1 MTLPPEANP
10 YSEPDEDA
18 LPPDLVEHLQKIAS
32 PANVA
37 AYCSEGKW
45 LPAWHLKVI
54 SRALVEAETD
64 PEQSFLNLQ
73 VTVRGGKALDVDTP
87 VPTPTGWTAMGDLKA
102 GDEVYD
108 EHGRVCRVVEAFEP
122 YITDDAVEVQFN
134 DGSSLVTDRPH
145 KWTAYSYTESQTLGM
160 HRRNHGQPHRAW
172 PEDWGTQPE
181 TAHQRHSRS
190 GVTLARTAKVRTTG
204 EMMDDGGR
212 FYIPVMDG
220 ALEAPEVDLP
230 VDPYI
235 LGYWLGDGSTQSSEF
250 TVAGVDLP
258 HFRAQVEAA
267 GYWVTSEKVKADTD
281 NWSVWVTSSPKA
293 HCKTDSLVVR
303 LRNLGVLHNKHVP
316 EVYLRAAPHQ
326 RLALLQG
333 LMDSDGGN
341 DRAGGKVSFTNQNP
355 RLVDAVAELMMSL
368 GTKVSRNQRAA
379 KLNGVETGATAYR
392 AATMCTFNP
401 FLLPRKAAQWSDDSK
416 GSLTRRTR
424 VIVGFEPVGTRRV
437 RCIAVDSPSHLYL
450 AGEQM
455 VPTHN
460 SELTSKWNVV
470 WYLGVF
476 DAKRVLIVCATSD
489 LAEKFSR
496 EARDLFKIW
505 GPLLFGKKVRDD
517 LSAADEW
524 GTSDM
529 GLVRAVGAESKG
541 ITGYG
546 FDLIIIDDPIS
557 DAKAA
562 RSEVQ
567 KKNLLEWYAATL
579 RTRLQ
584 PGGTMILVMARWTDD
599 DLSGTVVEKAIKEGT
614 GDPWKIIRISALAEC
629 PIHECPPLEAEEGE
643 SFTDEELEAH
653 VEQWR
658 QEWRDEWGREDGQ
671 SFWEEMWPAHVLER
685 IREGLPDPT
694 AWDALYQQNPVPQ
707 SGNKFERGHWKRENT
722 SDLDIIDRFRAWDLA
737 SSENKGDYTVG
748 ALLGRTRDRRTVI
761 LDIIRGQW
769 GPDRVEQE
777 ILDAADRDGMEV
789 RIRMEIP
796 KGESGVTLLHYG
808 NLLHHR
814 DFDGWNVKGK
824 KEDRAQVMSGSH
836 KKGKLIIPD
845 NAPWAETL
853 IAEFERF
860 PYGTHDDQVDACALA
875 FNQLWEYGGGDTMMT
890 IPADAEAVMS
900 LTAGFQ
906 PPEELVEYAGHL
918 PAPWVELADQPG

>member
-73 VTVRGGKALDVDTP
+73 VTVRGGK
-87 VPTPTGWTAMGDLKA
+87 
-102 GDEVYD
+102 
-108 EHGRVCRVVEAFEP
+108 
-122 YITDDAVEVQFN
+122 
-134 DGSSLVTDRPH
+134 
-145 KWTAYSYTESQTLGM
+145 
-160 HRRNHGQPHRAW
+160 
-172 PEDWGTQPE
+172 
-181 TAHQRHSRS
+181 
-190 GVTLARTAKVRTTG
+190 
-204 EMMDDGGR
+204 
-212 FYIPVMDG
+212 
-220 ALEAPEVDLP
+220 
-230 VDPYI
+230 
-235 LGYWLGDGSTQSSEF
+235 
-250 TVAGVDLP
+250 
-258 HFRAQVEAA
+258 
-267 GYWVTSEKVKADTD
+267 
-281 NWSVWVTSSPKA
+281 
-293 HCKTDSLVVR
+293 
-303 LRNLGVLHNKHVP
+303 
-316 EVYLRAAPHQ
+316 
-326 RLALLQG
+326 
-333 LMDSDGGN
+333 
-341 DRAGGKVSFTNQNP
+341 
-355 RLVDAVAELMMSL
+355 
-368 GTKVSRNQRAA
+368 
-379 KLNGVETGATAYR
+379 
-392 AATMCTFNP
+392 
-401 FLLPRKAAQWSDDSK
+401 
-416 GSLTRRTR
+416 
-424 VIVGFEPVGTRRV
+424 
-437 RCIAVDSPSHLYL
+437 
-450 AGEQM
+450 
-455 VPTHN
+455 

-476 DAKRVLIVCATSD
+476 DAKRILIVCATSD

-599 DLSGTVVEKAIKEGT
+599 DLSGTVVEKAVKEGT

-629 PIHECPPLEAEEGE
+629 PVHECPPPEDAEL
-643 SFTDEELEAH
+643 FTDEELEAH
-653 VEQWR
+653 VERWR
-658 QEWRDEWGREDGQ
+658 REWRDEWGREDGQ

-761 LDIIRGQW
+761 LDVIRGQW
-769 GPDRVEQE
+769 TPDRVEQE
-777 ILDAADRDGMEV
+777 IVDAADRDGMEV

>member
-37 AYCSEGKW
+37 AYCSEGAW

-73 VTVRGGKALDVDTP
+73 VTVRGGK
-87 VPTPTGWTAMGDLKA
+87 
-102 GDEVYD
+102 
-108 EHGRVCRVVEAFEP
+108 
-122 YITDDAVEVQFN
+122 
-134 DGSSLVTDRPH
+134 
-145 KWTAYSYTESQTLGM
+145 
-160 HRRNHGQPHRAW
+160 
-172 PEDWGTQPE
+172 
-181 TAHQRHSRS
+181 
-190 GVTLARTAKVRTTG
+190 
-204 EMMDDGGR
+204 
-212 FYIPVMDG
+212 
-220 ALEAPEVDLP
+220 
-230 VDPYI
+230 
-235 LGYWLGDGSTQSSEF
+235 
-250 TVAGVDLP
+250 
-258 HFRAQVEAA
+258 
-267 GYWVTSEKVKADTD
+267 
-281 NWSVWVTSSPKA
+281 
-293 HCKTDSLVVR
+293 
-303 LRNLGVLHNKHVP
+303 
-316 EVYLRAAPHQ
+316 
-326 RLALLQG
+326 
-333 LMDSDGGN
+333 
-341 DRAGGKVSFTNQNP
+341 
-355 RLVDAVAELMMSL
+355 
-368 GTKVSRNQRAA
+368 
-379 KLNGVETGATAYR
+379 
-392 AATMCTFNP
+392 
-401 FLLPRKAAQWSDDSK
+401 
-416 GSLTRRTR
+416 
-424 VIVGFEPVGTRRV
+424 
-437 RCIAVDSPSHLYL
+437 
-450 AGEQM
+450 
-455 VPTHN
+455 

-476 DAKRVLIVCATSD
+476 DAKRILIVCATSD

-599 DLSGTVVEKAIKEGT
+599 DLSGTVVEKAVKEGT

-629 PIHECPPLEAEEGE
+629 PVHECPPPEDAEL
-643 SFTDEELEAH
+643 FTDEELEAH

-658 QEWRDEWGREDGQ
+658 REWRDEWGREDGQ

-761 LDIIRGQW
+761 LDVIRGQW
-769 GPDRVEQE
+769 TPDRVEQE
-777 ILDAADRDGMEV
+777 IVDAADRDGMEV